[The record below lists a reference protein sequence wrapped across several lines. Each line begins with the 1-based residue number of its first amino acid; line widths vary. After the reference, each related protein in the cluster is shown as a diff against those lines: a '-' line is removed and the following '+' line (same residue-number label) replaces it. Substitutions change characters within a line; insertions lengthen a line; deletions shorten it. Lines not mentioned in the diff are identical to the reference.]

1 MAWSLEP
8 VCLENAG
15 LDPTLT
21 SMNPSNYILEA
32 LRTVVSVTSD
42 QKVSGNRNRLT
53 DIENRF
59 MVTKR
64 EWGGIN

>member
-1 MAWSLEP
+1 MLSFLYS
-8 VCLENAG
+8 
-15 LDPTLT
+15 PTLT

>member
-1 MAWSLEP
+1 
-8 VCLENAG
+8 
-15 LDPTLT
+15 
-21 SMNPSNYILEA
+21 MNPSNYILEA